1 MNAVGVDVSKEK
13 STVAIYQ
20 PGDQVILKP
29 RDFRHTQSDISSL
42 IGIIKELDGETKVC
56 MEHTGRY
63 YEPVATW
70 LSDAG
75 IFVSAV
81 NPILIKNFG
90 DDSLRTPKTDKADA
104 KKIPRYTLMFK
115 NTRMRRLL
123 FKSPADAGKNDKRL
137 IKPFI
142 RSRMSGHKCLK
153 HILTHRQHR
162 CIM

>member
-1 MNAVGVDVSKEK
+1 MNAVGIDVSKGK

-42 IGIIKELDGETKVC
+42 IEIIKGLDGETKVC

-104 KKIPRYTLMFK
+104 KKIARYTLMFK

-123 FKSPADAGKNDKRL
+123 FKSY
-137 IKPFI
+137 FI
-142 RSRMSGHKCLK
+142 TEVIRYVLK
-153 HILTHRQHR
+153 FSTAHR
-162 CIM
+162 CRWAVTAIHAPS

>member
-1 MNAVGVDVSKEK
+1 MNAVGIDVSKEK

-29 RDFRHTQSDISSL
+29 RDFHHTQSDISSL
-42 IGIIKELDGETKVC
+42 ISIIKGLDGETKVC

-90 DDSLRTPKTDKADA
+90 DDSLRAPNR
-104 KKIPRYTLMFK
+104 IIFK
-115 NTRMRRLL
+115 
-123 FKSPADAGKNDKRL
+123 
-137 IKPFI
+137 
-142 RSRMSGHKCLK
+142 
-153 HILTHRQHR
+153 
-162 CIM
+162 